1 MFALSFILSKRRQDL
16 GDIFEIGVAYWAA
29 PPVSTELTTSES
41 NFNFIRASFD
51 KKYFRAALD
60 S

>member
-1 MFALSFILSKRRQDL
+1 MFTLSFILSKRRHDL

-29 PPVSTELTTSES
+29 PPVSTKPTASES
-41 NFNFIRASFD
+41 NSSFIRASFD
-51 KKYFRAALD
+51 KKYFGASLG